1 MPLKWRVF
9 LCDCT
14 ASPPL
19 GGTPSTLLFRLR
31 VSASSKPSPQL
42 GFLNLINTVSGNCL
56 VSDLEQHAS
65 LLPFLFLETFCS
77 ALDPQLHPPAGL
89 IALAGSFYEYPKDCS
104 PSDLSSVP
112 SLASMLIHWWA
123 GIQAP
128 PPSEWSVR
136 LWLLQEGDA
145 ELSHRGPWQVW
156 RPACLCHRRT
166 WGPSWEAAFAQHP
179 VTLLP
184 VSASLAFCRN
194 FRLRHYTA
202 NSTGVVRQP
211 VTQTETEVS
220 PRRLSLFYWQ
230 RLLALL
236 RGIPCCLRWVAVGNG
251 VNVNS
256 WNLPST
262 FSDY

>member
-1 MPLKWRVF
+1 MTEQLRPHWKVNLPLCFWE
-9 LCDCT
+9 
-14 ASPPL
+14 S
-19 GGTPSTLLFRLR
+19 R
-31 VSASSKPSPQL
+31 VSASREPSHQL

-56 VSDLEQHAS
+56 VSDLEQHVS
-65 LLPFLFLETFCS
+65 LLPFYFWKHFCTD
-77 ALDPQLHPPAGL
+77 LDPQIHPQLGM
-89 IALAGSFYEYPKDCS
+89 IAWAGSFYEYPEGCS

-136 LWLLQEGDA
+136 LWSLQEGGCWA
-145 ELSHRGPWQVW
+145 EPPWVPTSVKGSLSVPQKNLGTILRSSLFSPPRYSSV
-156 RPACLCHRRT
+156 CLSFSSFLQEF
-166 WGPSWEAAFAQHP
+166 PIEA
-179 VTLLP
+179 L
-184 VSASLAFCRN
+184 
-194 FRLRHYTA
+194 TA
-202 NSTGVVRQP
+202 NSTGVGRQP

-251 VNVNS
+251 VNVKY

-262 FSDY
+262 SSDY